1 MWRLANGESA
11 PDELAGS
18 KAHTNPARPDQ
29 QGTKAGG
36 YKRVRAKPGM
46 SYAVLRVMATSEAL
60 LLKRNFT
67 RLLREGAGN
76 AAPRAPAVQGEKK
89 TRDK

>member
-1 MWRLANGESA
+1 MGQRLE
-11 PDELAGS
+11 E
-18 KAHTNPARPDQ
+18 
-29 QGTKAGG
+29 

-46 SYAVLRVMATSEAL
+46 SYAILRVVATIEAL

-89 TRDK
+89 KG